1 MSIYGTP
8 GGQPNNTSPFQG
20 TTPGYSSV
28 GQSLPGIPPNM
39 SIMAAISAGL
49 LPINAMISNF
59 GKPRDTTGDSI
70 GASLAENNTNGTA
83 ANLAANGGSLNVSCT
98 GNGNSAGGLNV
109 DQSNGSGNGSVQCT
123 SDMPASIAAAGL
135 SSPVNYVG

>member
-20 TTPGYSSV
+20 TAPGNAGV
-28 GQSLPGIPPNM
+28 GQNLPGIPPNM

-49 LPINAMISNF
+49 LPINAMINNF
-59 GKPRDTTGDSI
+59 GISRHTTGESI
-70 GASLAENNTNGTA
+70 GASVAGNGA
-83 ANLAANGGSLNVSCT
+83 DGAQNVAANGGSLNVDQT
-98 GNGNSAGGLNV
+98 GNGNSAGGSNV
-109 DQSNGSGNGSVQCT
+109 SQVSGGNASVECT
-123 SDMPASIAAAGL
+123 VDMPASVAQAGL